1 MWNRPKTSQ
10 ISNKNVP
17 DLIST
22 MFLTEI
28 ENENL
33 FTGDGLGINAIA
45 MLIKKESC
53 MTRENF
59 ISMF

>member
-59 ISMF
+59 TSMF